1 MAFSTI
7 KYEKDGAILTITL
20 NRPDRM
26 NAFTEEMAH
35 ELVEAIDMA
44 DADNNIRA
52 IILTGEGK
60 AFCAGA
66 DLGKGGDTFSAPE
79 SETGS
84 PEWAAIRDIG
94 GVVTLRFFNCTKP
107 MIGAI
112 NGAAVGIGATMVLPL
127 DIRLAA
133 DNAKMGYVFCSR
145 GIVPDGASSWFLPQ
159 IVGLPKTLEWVLTG
173 RVFPIEDALKAGLVS
188 AVHPKDELLAA
199 ARKIAQEIVGNVSA
213 VSASIARQM
222 IWRMASKS
230 HPMEAHEHETRGLYW
245 TGKGK
250 DVKEG
255 VMAFLEKRPAQYKAT
270 VPADLPPGYPFWGDE
285 PKFK

>member
-1 MAFSTI
+1 MQFSTI
-7 KYEKDGAILTITL
+7 KYEKDGPILTITL

-26 NAFTEEMAH
+26 NAFTVQMAE
-35 ELVEAIDMA
+35 ELVKAIDLA
-44 DADNNIRA
+44 DEDNEIRA

-66 DLGKGGDTFSAPE
+66 DLEKGADTFSAPAE
-79 SETGS
+79 GAEPDWET
-84 PEWAAIRDIG
+84 IRDTG
-94 GVVTLRFFNCTKP
+94 GVVTLRFFNCKKP

-112 NGAAVGIGATMVLPL
+112 NGPAVGIGATMVLPL

-159 IVGLPKTLEWVLTG
+159 IVGLPQTLEWVLTG
-173 RVFPIEDALKAGLVS
+173 RVFPIEEALKAGLVKS
-188 AVHPKDELLAA
+188 IHPKDELLPA
-199 ARKIAQEIVGNVSA
+199 ARKIAQEIVNNVSA

-222 IWRMASKS
+222 IWRMASKD

>member
-1 MAFSTI
+1 MAFNTI

-20 NRPDRM
+20 NRPERM
-26 NAFTEEMAH
+26 NAFTVEMAQ

-44 DADNNIRA
+44 DADNDIRV

-79 SETGS
+79 SESGE
-84 PEWAAIRDIG
+84 PDWKAIRDTG

-107 MIGAI
+107 MIGVI
-112 NGAAVGIGATMVLPL
+112 NGPAVGIGATMVLPL

-133 DNAKMGYVFCSR
+133 DDAKMGYVFCSR

-159 IVGLPKTLEWVLTG
+159 IVGLPQTLEWVLTG
-173 RVFPIEDALKAGLVS
+173 RVFPIQDALKAGLVKS
-188 AVHPKDELLAA
+188 IHPKDQLMAE
-199 ARKIAQEIVGNVSA
+199 ARKIADEIVNNVSA
-213 VSASIARQM
+213 VSAAIARQM
-222 IWRMASKS
+222 IWRMASKD

-245 TGKGK
+245 T
-250 DVKEG
+250 
-255 VMAFLEKRPAQYKAT
+255 
-270 VPADLPPGYPFWGDE
+270 
-285 PKFK
+285 